1 MNYLIRMGVMLW
13 ALVFFTTC
21 KTEKTFDD
29 MLQESYVAVEGGRIW
44 YKIYGQNTSGTPL
57 LVVHGGPGAVHNYLL
72 SLKALA
78 DERPV
83 IFYDQL
89 GCGQSDKPQDT
100 ALWQTD
106 RFVRELHS
114 LVSALRLEKFHLI
127 GQSWGGFLAVSYLQN
142 YGSERVL
149 SLTLSAPLI
158 STSDW
163 IADQQY
169 WIDQLPEG
177 LNDTIRKYESLGDYA
192 APAYQEVM
200 GVFYSRHLCRLDP
213 WPDLVVNTFSQ
224 MNTEQ
229 YNYMWGPSEF
239 TVTGNLKYE
248 ELASFLPEIK
258 LPCLITCGEYD
269 EACPERMQQY
279 QVVMPNCR
287 IEVFEGASH
296 MHHLEAEA
304 AFNQSLSEFLKENDY
319 SLAFW
324 I

>member
-1 MNYLIRMGVMLW
+1 MNTLIRMGVLLW

-29 MLQESYVAVEGGRIW
+29 MLQESFVTVEGGRIW
-44 YKIYGQNTSGTPL
+44 YKIYGQNASGTPL
-57 LVVHGGPGAVHNYLL
+57 LVVHGGPGAAHNYLL
-72 SLKALA
+72 SLEALA

-114 LVSALRLEKFHLI
+114 LVSALRLEKFHLL
-127 GQSWGGFLAVSYLQN
+127 GQSWGGFLAGSYLNQ
-142 YGSERVL
+142 YGDDRVL

-169 WIDQLPEG
+169 WIDQLPGG
-177 LNDTIRKYESLGDYA
+177 LNDSIRKYESLGDYA
-192 APAYQEVM
+192 APAYQEAM

-213 WPDLVVNTFSQ
+213 WPELVTKTFEQ
-224 MNTEQ
+224 MNAGQ

-239 TVTGNLKYE
+239 TATGNLKDAD
-248 ELASFLPEIK
+248 LKAFLPDVK

-269 EACPERMQQY
+269 EARPERMQQY
-279 QVVMPNCR
+279 QAMMPNCR
-287 IEVFEGASH
+287 LEVFEGASH
-296 MHHLEAEA
+296 MHHLEAEE
-304 AFNQSLSEFLKENDY
+304 AFNQRLSEFLRQYN
-319 SLAFW
+319 
-324 I
+324 